1 MSSRLSRVRR
11 IVLAAVAAAMVLL
24 CGVSWAVLLAEHR
37 TLRQLT
43 DGAIDGAAAPSV
55 KMRQALDFLH
65 REVPIEYHDSYFL
78 LPIFRPLKPTALQV
92 VRRGGDC
99 AWRARALIVIVG
111 LYGVEAGKLALHDA
125 DGKSVHAVARV
136 ETERGTYIVDV
147 LHDFIYE
154 DDEGAPIPLAALVDR
169 DVVREATQRAVRNG
183 HELAA
188 IYPVDRY
195 VFDDVR
201 TINWSKNR
209 LTRGL
214 RALLEV
220 VLGRERV
227 DRLPR
232 TRLAAEPALA
242 VMVVAAVIALISG
255 LLLVYDLRRARR
267 SA

>member
-1 MSSRLSRVRR
+1 MPRLRR
-11 IVLAAVAAAMVLL
+11 IVLATVAASMVLL

-43 DGAIDGAAAPSV
+43 GGAIDAAAAPSV

-92 VRRGGDC
+92 VRHGGDC
-99 AWRARALIVIVG
+99 AWRARAMIVILG
-111 LYGVEAGKLALHDA
+111 LYDVQAGKLALHDA
-125 DGKSVHAVARV
+125 DGKPVHAVARV
-136 ETERGTYIVDV
+136 ETERGAYIVDV

-154 DDEGAPIPLAALVDR
+154 DDEGAPIPLAALGDR
-169 DVVREATQRAVRNG
+169 EVVRQATQRAARNG

-188 IYPVDRY
+188 IYPVDLY

-209 LTRGL
+209 LTLGL
-214 RALLEV
+214 RAALEV

-242 VMVVAAVIALISG
+242 VMAVAAVVALLSAS
-255 LLLVYDLRRARR
+255 LLGYDLRRARR